1 MHVIRLLRHAPLS
14 ITALAVL
21 VATALHGTNSAAQT
35 APAAQQADAMPRMP
49 TRAEIEAAMEQQR
62 GAMPK
67 VPGTARPTAPVVPD
81 LAELAK
87 QYEAIRRGRA
97 DDGATGAPGASGA
110 SGADRQASGL
120 LVFASLGM
128 PRASLE
134 RMVADAE
141 RVSAVIVLRGVQAG
155 SLRQTAASIQQLLG
169 PRKVAWQI
177 DPSLFKR
184 FEVSAVPA
192 VVLIDPA
199 RPVQVACG
207 SDTCSQPA
215 FSKVTGDVSLGHA
228 LEAMERQD
236 PEFSRLAALF
246 GSRLKERR

>member
-1 MHVIRLLRHAPLS
+1 MHVIQSLRGTPMRIA
-14 ITALAVL
+14 TLAVL
-21 VATALHGTNSAAQT
+21 VTTALHGTNGAAQT
-35 APAAQQADAMPRMP
+35 APAAPQADAMPRMP

-62 GAMPK
+62 RAMPK
-67 VPGTARPTAPVVPD
+67 VPGTPSPTSPVVPD

-87 QYEAIRRGRA
+87 QYEAIRRGRS
-97 DDGATGAPGASGA
+97 GEGVSGIASGPP
-110 SGADRQASGL
+110 GADRQASGL

-169 PRKVAWQI
+169 QRKVAWQI

-246 GSRLKERR
+246 GARLKGGR

>member
-1 MHVIRLLRHAPLS
+1 MHVTQPLRSTPMRIA
-14 ITALAVL
+14 TLAVL
-21 VATALHGTNSAAQT
+21 VATALHGTNGAAQT
-35 APAAQQADAMPRMP
+35 TPAATQADAMPRMP

-62 GAMPK
+62 RAMPK
-67 VPGTARPTAPVVPD
+67 VPGTASPTTPVVPD

-87 QYEAIRRGRA
+87 QYEAIRRGRSSE
-97 DDGATGAPGASGA
+97 GVSGVASGA
-110 SGADRQASGL
+110 PGADRQASGL

-141 RVSAVIVLRGVQAG
+141 RVSAVMVLRGVQAG

-207 SDTCSQPA
+207 NDTCSQPA

-236 PEFSRLAALF
+236 PEFSRLAALY
-246 GSRLKERR
+246 GARLRGGR

>member
-1 MHVIRLLRHAPLS
+1 MTQSELILIQASRRS
-14 ITALAVL
+14 
-21 VATALHGTNSAAQT
+21 SA
-35 APAAQQADAMPRMP
+35 
-49 TRAEIEAAMEQQR
+49 
-62 GAMPK
+62 
-67 VPGTARPTAPVVPD
+67 
-81 LAELAK
+81 
-87 QYEAIRRGRA
+87 
-97 DDGATGAPGASGA
+97 A

-246 GSRLKERR
+246 GARLKGGR